1 MKQLLI
7 LSGKGGTGKT
17 TVAGALIKLSQA
29 RAYADCDVDAPNLHL
44 SMTQTGEA
52 ERNDYY
58 GMPKAQ
64 IDAENVG
71 RVFRAEMAMSPS
83 GSMQKVAEFAITG
96 GAMRSTFG
104 ITPR

>member
-44 SMTQTGEA
+44 SMALTGEA
-52 ERNDYY
+52 ERLDYY

-64 IDAENVG
+64 IDAE
-71 RVFRAEMAMSPS
+71 RC
-83 GSMQKVAEFAITG
+83 ICC
-96 GAMRSTFG
+96 GAMQRKL
-104 ITPR
+104 PV